1 MMSSSGRNC
10 RDDRDDRNDR
20 SNQRVMREV
29 RRTRGMTLMLW
40 LSLLSFGQTTQGA
53 SRSRIIAQ
61 PALTAIIAGGEVSRI
76 GLRSGELLEVIGDES
91 KYELYWSSD
100 NRNLFIKPKVEVGEN
115 LSISL
120 IFADGW
126 VQDLRLTVGDMATQT
141 LLLEPNRW
149 IRGTRHIRHLE
160 INEMLKAMNQG
171 IKGKYYVIE
180 QRRTIA
186 KNQQWVI
193 TQQQSYA
200 YDKLN
205 GAVLSVKNLTNQ
217 LVKLQE
223 QDFNNLFE
231 GTVAMSLTSQWLE
244 PRGKAQ
250 ILIITREA
258 DDR

>member
-10 RDDRDDRNDR
+10 RDDRNDRNDR

-29 RRTRGMTLMLW
+29 RRTRGMTLILW
-40 LSLLSFGQTTQGA
+40 LSLLSFAQTTQGA
-53 SRSRIIAQ
+53 SSKIITQ
-61 PALTAIIAGGEVSRI
+61 PSLVATIAGGEVSRI

-91 KYELYWSSD
+91 KYELYWSGD

-126 VQDLRLTVGDMATQT
+126 VQDLRLTVGDMTTQT

-171 IKGKYYVIE
+171 IKGKYYVTQ

-200 YDKLN
+200 YDKLR
-205 GAVLSVKNLTNQ
+205 GAVLSVKNLTDQ

-250 ILIITREA
+250 ILIITRET
-258 DDR
+258 DEK

>member
-1 MMSSSGRNC
+1 
-10 RDDRDDRNDR
+10 
-20 SNQRVMREV
+20 
-29 RRTRGMTLMLW
+29 MTLMLW
-40 LSLLSFGQTTQGA
+40 LNLLGFTQTTQGA
-53 SRSRIIAQ
+53 SRIITQ
-61 PALTAIIAGGEVSRI
+61 PSLVATIAGGEVSRI

-100 NRNLFIKPKVEVGEN
+100 NRNLFIKPKVEIGEN

-171 IKGKYYVIE
+171 IKGKYYVTQ

-186 KNQQWVI
+186 KNKQRVI
-193 TQQQSYA
+193 TQQQA
-200 YDKLN
+200 YRYEKLS
-205 GAVLSVKNLTNQ
+205 GAILLVKNLTDQ

-223 QDFNNLFE
+223 QDFNDLFH
-231 GTVAMSLTSQWLE
+231 GTIAISLTSQWLE

>member
-1 MMSSSGRNC
+1 M
-10 RDDRDDRNDR
+10 
-20 SNQRVMREV
+20 VA
-29 RRTRGMTLMLW
+29 T
-40 LSLLSFGQTTQGA
+40 
-53 SRSRIIAQ
+53 
-61 PALTAIIAGGEVSRI
+61 IAGNEVSRI

-91 KYELYWSSD
+91 KYELYWSGD

-126 VQDLRLTVGDMATQT
+126 VQDLRLTVGDMAAQT

-171 IKGKYYVIE
+171 IKGKYYVVDT
-180 QRRTIA
+180 RRTIA

-200 YDKLN
+200 YDKLR